1 MELMIGIIGGG
12 IAGLSAAYYLQQEG
26 YEVKIFE
33 GADEMGGLATS
44 YETQG
49 DPIEKFYHHLSK
61 SEETIIEL
69 AERIGIGKK
78 VEWIIGKNSYYVEG
92 EIFPLDTP
100 LEILRYPHLTV
111 YDKIRLTCLTL
122 GLDVRRI
129 IPRFGAYD
137 NLEDFEHIPVEDFV
151 RGHTTDNIFDKF
163 ITPLLEAKFGKY
175 KNEISAAW
183 LLGRI
188 KFRGQRNIFRGEILG
203 YIRGG
208 FIELVDALIEE
219 IGQENIITGAI
230 VEEIIVEG
238 GEVKSIL
245 IRTGDGKMKQDV
257 DSVVVATMPSVLQ
270 KLTGYKCPIRFQG
283 AICALM
289 SYPERLTDTYWLN
302 IADESRFGALIEH
315 TNFIQPEK
323 YGGEHLTYM
332 VSYIQDFEDKVWKM
346 SDEEIE
352 KYWIEGIEEMIPGFD
367 GTKIN
372 WFKVARNQLTAPIYE
387 RGYLDKIIQY
397 DISEKVGNGV
407 YYAGMASKS
416 QYPER
421 SLNGAIEAGLACA
434 ILINE
439 KMSEVR

>member
-163 ITPLLEAKFGKY
+163 ISNYT
-175 KNEISAAW
+175 
-183 LLGRI
+183 
-188 KFRGQRNIFRGEILG
+188 
-203 YIRGG
+203 
-208 FIELVDALIEE
+208 
-219 IGQENIITGAI
+219 
-230 VEEIIVEG
+230 
-238 GEVKSIL
+238 
-245 IRTGDGKMKQDV
+245 
-257 DSVVVATMPSVLQ
+257 
-270 KLTGYKCPIRFQG
+270 
-283 AICALM
+283 
-289 SYPERLTDTYWLN
+289 
-302 IADESRFGALIEH
+302 
-315 TNFIQPEK
+315 
-323 YGGEHLTYM
+323 
-332 VSYIQDFEDKVWKM
+332 
-346 SDEEIE
+346 
-352 KYWIEGIEEMIPGFD
+352 
-367 GTKIN
+367 
-372 WFKVARNQLTAPIYE
+372 
-387 RGYLDKIIQY
+387 
-397 DISEKVGNGV
+397 
-407 YYAGMASKS
+407 
-416 QYPER
+416 
-421 SLNGAIEAGLACA
+421 
-434 ILINE
+434 
-439 KMSEVR
+439 